1 MKVVAASVSPT
12 QRPILVT
19 GFVRVACVEF
29 GRHIEL
35 GVTFRRCVSS
45 KPAHPVGP
53 TGVAREHVIV
63 MGGMGAVDHVV
74 SWSCTVASSTV
85 SIAAPSVSPDASLR
99 ATRSRDRLLHAAQ
112 RHRQA
117 RRQDIGAQ
125 YAGLSAGSALPSGE
139 RRLARPAYAVGAV
152 GEPEAATDL
161 KHAI

>member
-1 MKVVAASVSPT
+1 MKVVATSVSPT
-12 QRPILVT
+12 QLPILLT
-19 GFVRVACVEF
+19 GFLRVACVEF

-45 KPAHPVGP
+45 KPAYPVGP

-74 SWSCTVASSTV
+74 SWSCTVARSTV

-117 RRQDIGAQ
+117 RRQEIGVQ
-125 YAGLSAGSALPSGE
+125 YAGVSAAGAVPSGA
-139 RRLARPAYAVGAV
+139 RRLERAAYAVRA
-152 GEPEAATDL
+152 
-161 KHAI
+161 